1 MGNNIC
7 DVCQLREADE
17 NNRFRFQRRL
27 SFADCECG
35 MTFPYYNQ
43 WKEVSLCKDCMNK
56 IFMINRGK
64 DIIWPDLHIKV

>member
-1 MGNNIC
+1 
-7 DVCQLREADE
+7 
-17 NNRFRFQRRL
+17 
-27 SFADCECG
+27 